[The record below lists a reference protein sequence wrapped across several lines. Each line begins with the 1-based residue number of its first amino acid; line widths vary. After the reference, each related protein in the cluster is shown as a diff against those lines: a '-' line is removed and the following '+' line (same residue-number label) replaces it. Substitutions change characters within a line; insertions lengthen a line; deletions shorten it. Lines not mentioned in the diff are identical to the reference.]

1 MHGVEKTKHS
11 ADDEMRLQVGSG
23 ENQNN
28 IQVKLISSDF
38 RGWESFNFTR
48 GNVRLDVT
56 DVLQETGES
65 SWYKAEDTLRLNT

>member
-38 RGWESFNFTR
+38 HG
-48 GNVRLDVT
+48 
-56 DVLQETGES
+56 
-65 SWYKAEDTLRLNT
+65 